1 MRNVWLKFCFN
12 WFTPIRSAK
21 TGPLCIYLN
30 ILNEVGEHMAENI
43 VLVGMMG
50 VGKTAVGRLLAEEL
64 AFDFVDLDAEL
75 EQVTGLKLPEIYRK
89 YGQIRFYSED
99 KLLLGKQLGKS
110 SQVFA
115 ADGALPPQAE
125 HLRLW
130 RQMGCVVWL
139 QAEAETVFRR
149 MRRKKNR
156 LFLPKQASVETVQQ
170 MMAEREPL
178 YAETADFAVN
188 VDKWA
193 LEQVAA
199 KILAFYRRRSC

>member
-1 MRNVWLKFCFN
+1 MPSAWRKFCCS

-21 TGPLCIYLN
+21 TCLLCISLN
-30 ILNEVGEHMAENI
+30 ILNEVGERMAENI

-89 YGQIRFYSED
+89 YGQIRFYSEE

-110 SQVFA
+110 GQVLA
-115 ADGALPPQAE
+115 AGGALPPLPE

-130 RQMGCVVWL
+130 RQLGCVVWL

-156 LFLPKQASVETVQQ
+156 LFLPKQATAETVQQ
-170 MMAEREPL
+170 LMTERGPL
-178 YAETADFAVN
+178 YAEAADFAVN

-199 KILAFYRRRSC
+199 KILAFYRQRSC

>member
-21 TGPLCIYLN
+21 TRPLCIYLN

>member
-1 MRNVWLKFCFN
+1 
-12 WFTPIRSAK
+12 
-21 TGPLCIYLN
+21 
-30 ILNEVGEHMAENI
+30 MAENI

-130 RQMGCVVWL
+130 RRWAVWFGC
-139 QAEAETVFRR
+139 RR
-149 MRRKKNR
+149 RRKR
-156 LFLPKQASVETVQQ
+156 FLKPNS
-170 MMAEREPL
+170 
-178 YAETADFAVN
+178 F
-188 VDKWA
+188 
-193 LEQVAA
+193 
-199 KILAFYRRRSC
+199 

>member
-1 MRNVWLKFCFN
+1 
-12 WFTPIRSAK
+12 
-21 TGPLCIYLN
+21 
-30 ILNEVGEHMAENI
+30 MAENI

-199 KILAFYRRRSC
+199 KLDEGELLGLIKLYQGKADRLLKPRVQLSYGGEDVPREIADGAFLI

>member
-1 MRNVWLKFCFN
+1 
-12 WFTPIRSAK
+12 
-21 TGPLCIYLN
+21 
-30 ILNEVGEHMAENI
+30 MAENI

-130 RQMGCVVWL
+130 WQMGCVVWL

-199 KILAFYRRRSC
+199 KILAFYSRRSC

>member
-1 MRNVWLKFCFN
+1 
-12 WFTPIRSAK
+12 
-21 TGPLCIYLN
+21 
-30 ILNEVGEHMAENI
+30 MAENI

-156 LFLPKQASVETVQQ
+156 LFLPMLISGRLSRLRIRIWPFTAGAPVE
-170 MMAEREPL
+170 RL
-178 YAETADFAVN
+178 CGD
-188 VDKWA
+188 
-193 LEQVAA
+193 
-199 KILAFYRRRSC
+199 